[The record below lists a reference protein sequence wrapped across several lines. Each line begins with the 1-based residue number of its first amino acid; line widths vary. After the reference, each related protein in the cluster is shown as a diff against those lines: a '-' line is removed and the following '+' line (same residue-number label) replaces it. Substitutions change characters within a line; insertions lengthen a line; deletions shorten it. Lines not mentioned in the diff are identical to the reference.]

1 MKLKMKI
8 KEIFLRNLDQ
18 KQTIAK
24 NIFWLSL
31 AQILSKILK
40 AGLVIYAARILG
52 ASEYGRFALSL
63 SVVSALAVFGDLGIS
78 SLLARQLPKRIKFQ
92 SQFLSTSFYLK
103 LLFTF
108 LFIFLVIFSQI
119 FNPSS
124 KIKTLVFLLLVMG
137 VLDSLLLF
145 FYGISRGE
153 QRMEKEALIF
163 LLETLVTVSSG
174 FFFLFTFPSAK
185 NLALAYLIGS
195 FSAFLSAIYLFKNYL
210 KKILFYF
217 EKKFVKEILFS
228 ALPFAFAGIV
238 GNLLTYTDVVMIG
251 AILKNSYLIGIYSA
265 PLKII
270 RLLFIPAGLIA
281 ASILPVLSKEN
292 KKNQNLN
299 LNLVRKS
306 ISLLFLLGFPL
317 FFGGIILAKQ
327 IIVFLFGVQYL
338 ESTKIFS
345 LLVFLPLLV
354 YPTTIFGYLL
364 FAYNLQ
370 MKNAI
375 FSLITAILNIFLNL
389 ILISK
394 FSIYGAATATLIS
407 QFFNFVLSFF
417 ATKNLEKSSPI
428 TFSQIKNPLL
438 ASILMTF
445 FLLVLKKLSFSLIPT
460 IILGATIYLFSL
472 FLLKESLLKEIKEIL
487 FANKLI
493 FK

>member
-145 FYGISRGE
+145 FYGISRGQ

-163 LLETLVTVSSG
+163 LLETLVTVSFG

-195 FSAFLSAIYLFKNYL
+195 FSAFLSAVYLFKNYL

-281 ASILPVLSKEN
+281 ASILPVLSKES
-292 KKNQNLN
+292 KKNQN

-407 QFFNFVLSFF
+407 QFFNFVLFFF

>member
-1 MKLKMKI
+1 MKI
-8 KEIFLRNLDQ
+8 KEIFLKNLNQ
-18 KQTIAK
+18 KQIIVK

-31 AQILSKILK
+31 AQLLSKILK
-40 AGLVIYAARILG
+40 AGLIIYAARILG
-52 ASEYGRFALSL
+52 VNEYGRFALAL

-78 SLLARQLPKRIKFQ
+78 SLLARQLPKKIKFQ

-103 LLFTF
+103 LLFIF

-124 KIKTLVFLLLVMG
+124 KIKTLVFLLLIMG
-137 VLDSLLLF
+137 VFDNLLLF
-145 FYGISRGE
+145 FYGISRGQ

-163 LLETLVTVSSG
+163 LLEVFITVSFG

-195 FSAFLSAIYLFKNYL
+195 FSAFLSALYFFKNYL

-238 GNLLTYTDVVMIG
+238 GTFLTYTDVVMIG

-281 ASILPVLSKEN
+281 ASILPVLSKES
-292 KKNQNLN
+292 KKEQSLK
-299 LNLVRKS
+299 LVRRS

-327 IIVFLFGVQYL
+327 IVIFLFGVQYL
-338 ESTKIFS
+338 ESAKIFS

-354 YPTTIFGYLL
+354 YPTTIFGHLL

-370 MKNAI
+370 IKNAI
-375 FSLITAILNIFLNL
+375 FSLIAAILNIFLNL

-407 QFFNFVLSFF
+407 QFFNFVLFFF

-438 ASILMTF
+438 ASIPMAF
-445 FLLVLKKLSFSLIPT
+445 FLLILKKFSFPLIPT
-460 IILGATIYLFSL
+460 IVFGATIYLFFL
-472 FLLKESLLKEIKEIL
+472 FLLKEPLLKEIKEIL